1 MGTNIHGV
9 LEHNSILSFLS
20 GITVEMDYESEM
32 EKNIDLFTKA
42 FIESIDL
49 DTIKRTLS

>member
-9 LEHNSILSFLS
+9 LEHNNILSLLS
-20 GITVEMDYESEM
+20 GMPVKMDYESEM

-49 DTIKRTLS
+49 DVIKRTLS